1 MFARLAQSN
10 LVYYHWEITA
20 ERLKLLPQLSQLV
33 LMVTRHRQL
42 DAQSAAGKWL
52 DRIGPTLGNAMTEV
66 TQTAPDELSFTRKA
80 PGGLTAVELTALA
93 NWLEAPNFPGC
104 DLRLPPPQFRRAAP
118 EDSWQAAGKNPAA
131 SPPRRCR
138 RIDMLKLG
146 VNIDHVATLREARYR
161 GRGFGEPDPVEAARI
176 CEAAGAHGI
185 TAHLREDR
193 RHIQDRDVWK
203 LREIVKTRLNLEM
216 ANVPEIVA
224 IALKL
229 KPDIV
234 CIVPERR
241 LEVTTEGGLDVV
253 AHEKAMTETRKKMN
267 DAGIEVSLFIAPD
280 EKQIEASARAGSQ
293 FIELHTG
300 AFAEEFFNA
309 NSSGRGKTRQSRIAS
324 SALHRPELQ
333 RLISGA
339 KQAHAL
345 GLKVNAGH
353 GLNYENLPALFP
365 RAASGGIEHRPQ
377 HHQPRGVRRSGK
389 SRQGNAAR

>member
-1 MFARLAQSN
+1 
-10 LVYYHWEITA
+10 
-20 ERLKLLPQLSQLV
+20 
-33 LMVTRHRQL
+33 
-42 DAQSAAGKWL
+42 
-52 DRIGPTLGNAMTEV
+52 
-66 TQTAPDELSFTRKA
+66 
-80 PGGLTAVELTALA
+80 
-93 NWLEAPNFPGC
+93 
-104 DLRLPPPQFRRAAP
+104 
-118 EDSWQAAGKNPAA
+118 
-131 SPPRRCR
+131 
-138 RIDMLKLG
+138 MLKLG
-146 VNIDHVATLREARYR
+146 VNVDHVATVREARYR
-161 GRGFGEPDPVEAARI
+161 GRGFGEPDPVEAARV

-193 RHIQDRDVWK
+193 RHMQDRDIWK

-216 ANVPEIVA
+216 AVVPEIIG

-253 AHEKAMTETRKKMN
+253 GNEKAIADTCKKMN

-280 EKQIEASARAGSQ
+280 EQQIEASARVGSQ

-300 AFAEEFFNA
+300 AFAEGFYCSSRREEA
-309 NSSGRGKTRQSRIAS
+309 QNSISKVGQSLLT
-324 SALHRPELQ
+324 SAATDYEVELQ

-353 GLNYENLPALFP
+353 GLNYVNLPALCRVP
-365 RAASGGIEHRPQ
+365 HLVELNIGHSIVSRAVSVGLEKAVKEMLWLMKKY
-377 HHQPRGVRRSGK
+377 RS
-389 SRQGNAAR
+389 